1 YMFIL
6 PNLPLSKNLDRLKV
20 LSFAVPIGGRALPK
34 KTVFISDRKFTYP
47 ELRLKRNVYI
57 NGKPL
62 WECFS
67 SQSGS
72 RCFCRGIYFRW
83 RGRRGVREMVNNINE
98 DGGEKKESKR
108 TCGRI
113 RERDL
118 S

>member
-1 YMFIL
+1 M
-6 PNLPLSKNLDRLKV
+6 
-20 LSFAVPIGGRALPK
+20 
-34 KTVFISDRKFTYP
+34 
-47 ELRLKRNVYI
+47 
-57 NGKPL
+57 
-62 WECFS
+62 
-67 SQSGS
+67 
-72 RCFCRGIYFRW
+72 FCRGIYFRW